1 MKIYMAIP
9 KTVSQTEGDAQFE
22 LVMVLW
28 EEAK

>member
-1 MKIYMAIP
+1 MAIP

-22 LVMVLW
+22 QVLLLW